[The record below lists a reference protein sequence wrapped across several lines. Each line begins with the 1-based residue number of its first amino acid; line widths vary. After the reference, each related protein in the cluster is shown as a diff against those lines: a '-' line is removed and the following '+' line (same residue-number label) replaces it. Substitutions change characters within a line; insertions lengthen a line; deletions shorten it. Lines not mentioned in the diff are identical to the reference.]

1 MTQADVWA
9 DVRVRAQEQHGAG
22 WSELWEKGESD
33 LWDRGFPSPAL
44 ADIVAERRDI
54 LNPLNSDGSRK
65 RALVPVSCMTIS
77 VLLSFSLTT
86 RIPGLW

>member
-33 LWDRGFPSPAL
+33 LWDS
-44 ADIVAERRDI
+44 VAERRDI